1 MVLGF
6 TWELHKMEVI
16 VDLSDI
22 FWTFVRDVSSLP
34 HDELIL
40 TEGYSRISNNL
51 CRSVE
56 HRFSLDAGV
65 LHLTIDECERIHS
78 DMAYHRGVMYDAF
91 NHRFL
96 FQDVTAVFEGG
107 LEMVCEMDR
116 APLER
121 CVNRMGA
128 FIDVSDLASDMA
140 SSLCFR

>member
-1 MVLGF
+1 
-6 TWELHKMEVI
+6 MEAI

-22 FWTFVRDVSSLP
+22 FWAFVRDVSSLP

-40 TEGYSRISNNL
+40 TEGYSRIANHL
-51 CRSVE
+51 CSGE

-65 LHLTIDECERIHS
+65 LHLTIDECERIRS
-78 DMAYHRGVMYDAF
+78 DLVRHRGVMYDAF

-96 FQDVTAVFEGG
+96 FADVTAVFEGG
-107 LEMVCEMDR
+107 LEMVCELDR
-116 APLER
+116 SPLER